1 MRREGRSRATHLLLL
16 FLVLGP
22 AGTAL
27 AQVRRVR
34 ALATFDARVAEFA
47 REGAMRRL
55 RSPECQRVLTDF
67 ADADGRPLAES
78 LAPFA
83 MGPDEYLAQLP
94 LLDGAGHLLCENGQS
109 QLLTSQGVKRVFVCK
124 GFLKTVSERRDDAE
138 LYLIHEVLHTLGLGE
153 NPPTSQQITQQV
165 KRRCAP

>member
-1 MRREGRSRATHLLLL
+1 MRHDGRPEPLAAFSSSSSSLPAATA
-16 FLVLGP
+16 V
-22 AGTAL
+22 
-27 AQVRRVR
+27 AQVRPAR
-34 ALATFDARVAEFA
+34 ALAIFDARVADFA

-67 ADADGRPLAES
+67 ADAEGRPLAEN

-94 LLDGAGHLLCENGQS
+94 LLDGAGRPLCEGGQS
-109 QLLTSQGVKRVFVCK
+109 QLLTVQGVKRVLVCK
-124 GFLKTVSERRDDAE
+124 GFFQTVRDQRDHAE
-138 LYLIHEVLHTLGLGE
+138 IYLIHEMLHTLGLGE